1 MYAGFKRFEVSINGV
16 VHQIRDVDAVNFDG
30 EQLTGEQL
38 YEKLQGCKP
47 RDVLASWGR
56 LHSLKDGLITA
67 WKSEAQ
73 RKRKLTALKNLE
85 AINVGD

>member
-1 MYAGFKRFEVSINGV
+1 VYAGFKRFEVSINGV

-47 RDVLASWGR
+47 RDVLAS
-56 LHSLKDGLITA
+56 
-67 WKSEAQ
+67 
-73 RKRKLTALKNLE
+73 
-85 AINVGD
+85 